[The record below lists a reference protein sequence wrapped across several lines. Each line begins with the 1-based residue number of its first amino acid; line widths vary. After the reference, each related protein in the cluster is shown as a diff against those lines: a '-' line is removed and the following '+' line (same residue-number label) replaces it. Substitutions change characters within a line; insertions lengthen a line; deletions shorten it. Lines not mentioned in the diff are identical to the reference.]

1 MNNHFNMKVV
11 RFMTNYDFNEIAL
24 SETIDFTAFLKIYC
38 IRIPPSALS
47 KYGHLEIFPDA
58 RISVNTDCSTKS
70 STKYIFKLLC
80 CCLPYRCIFVLF
92 QIKDLLHCFCCIFFC
107 IKFKMRISVGCC
119 TEVTMSKPFLY
130 LFHRYA
136 CSDEH

>member
-1 MNNHFNMKVV
+1 MNGIYTRSRIEVV
-11 RFMTNYDFNEIAL
+11 ITGRTRNAFAL
-24 SETIDFTAFLKIYC
+24 RGTRV
-38 IRIPPSALS
+38 RIPPSALS
-47 KYGHLEIFPDA
+47 KYGHLEIFPHA
-58 RISVNTDCSTKS
+58 RISINTDCSTKS

-107 IKFKMRISVGCC
+107 IKFKIRISVGCC
-119 TEVTMSKPFLY
+119 AEVAMSKPFLY
-130 LFHRYA
+130 LLHRYA